1 MGGRRRWPSSIRE
14 ISLPSL
20 ESATGPVEG
29 GGSLEIREGDQSP
42 VGEINLTHK
51 LSGSSRRPRV
61 AVSTGDSARGRK
73 REAKSERASV

>member
-1 MGGRRRWPSSIRE
+1 M
-14 ISLPSL
+14 
-20 ESATGPVEG
+20 
-29 GGSLEIREGDQSP
+29 EIREGDQSP